1 MWPSGLS
8 FTQSRKR
15 VVDDSGWQQQASSTR
30 NDEPDVCVDNAVK
43 PLHEEARGHDKSEVE
58 SVHVRRHKLR
68 DEELRRAAAATN
80 TSLFVAAA
88 QRRAAVRAARRKAS
102 KPPQIKK
109 SWDASPLSKLCDRD
123 SARTL
128 AIERRI
134 RAMHKQRNERFSH
147 RHHVAETGSEETAP
161 NLEAARAA
169 IRFRKLQLASPSDA
183 SPRDPLSP
191 RPTQDAQPERISSA
205 PTSLHDPEMAQVAS
219 SPVGCVGSPRR
230 SPIRRRRGISY
241 TTRPTSPFDPL
252 VAAQMLGAAR
262 DPFVS
267 KAVPEPTRF
276 QWTIPEQNNVHE
288 RRVSLSAIEDVGVM
302 ARAVAGLVGSASR
315 AMELHEDRQRKEI
328 AKYNQLASFQ
338 TWQSRAQQ
346 QLDASLRLQQQQLAA
361 TLADWRA
368 SQFSSPYSYP
378 MPPSFQPKQQ
388 HRVPVEPP
396 QETPQQGNNRLGS
409 SSVPFGGATPQMPRD
424 DVELVERMWEKIVEI
439 EDDERAVERRISAKP
454 RPADPFATV
463 PGPSPPAER
472 TATTVYIPPDGS
484 SVSLPLG
491 IVASLVE
498 KKIEPT
504 ITSTT
509 SSETR
514 CQARPAPEDD
524 AWRSKSL
531 EVAQLACRDLLLD
544 ASVSPDIA
552 RCVLDHREAVTNFRG
567 LVEADLFNSGLTQT
581 RIVDTLADEILDD
594 LLNFVTR
601 EVDAILT
608 ESSETILATA

>member
-1 MWPSGLS
+1 MWPASLS
-8 FTQSRKR
+8 FTQNKKR
-15 VVDDSGWQQQASSTR
+15 VVDDSVWQQQASSTR
-30 NDEPDVCVDNAVK
+30 KVEPVAGVDSAIK
-43 PLHEEARGHDKSEVE
+43 PADEEAHTHDRSEVE
-58 SVHVRRHKLR
+58 SLHRQRPRLR

-88 QRRAAVRAARRKAS
+88 QRRAALRAARRTAS

-109 SWDASPLSKLCDRD
+109 RWDASPLSKLCDRD

-147 RHHVAETGSEETAP
+147 RHQVTETGSEEKTP
-161 NLEAARAA
+161 NLEAARLA
-169 IRFRKLQLASPSDA
+169 IRFRKLQLASPRDA
-183 SPRDPLSP
+183 SPRDPFSP
-191 RPTQDAQPERISSA
+191 TPDQDAQPERISTA
-205 PTSLHDPEMAQVAS
+205 PSSLHDPNMAKVAQ
-219 SPVGCVGSPRR
+219 PAVECVGSPRR

-252 VAAQMLGAAR
+252 VAARMLGAAA

-267 KAVPEPTRF
+267 KAVPKPLKYELA
-276 QWTIPEQNNVHE
+276 IPDQNDIHE

-315 AMELHEDRQRKEI
+315 AMELHEDRQRREI

-368 SQFSSPYSYP
+368 SQTAPPYYQP
-378 MPPSFQPKQQ
+378 KPPSFQLKQHQ
-388 HRVPVEPP
+388 VPHEAH
-396 QETPQQGNNRLGS
+396 QEAHQQGNYWRGG
-409 SSVPFGGATPQMPRD
+409 SSVPFGGATPQLPRD
-424 DVELVERMWEKIVEI
+424 DAELVERIWEKIAEI
-439 EDDERAVERRISAKP
+439 EDDERAVERCLCAKP

-463 PGPSPPAER
+463 PGPSPPEER
-472 TATTVYIPPDGS
+472 TAATIYIPPDGS

-491 IVASLVE
+491 IVTSLVE
-498 KKIEPT
+498 NVEPGMM
-504 ITSTT
+504 SKQP
-509 SSETR
+509 SETR
-514 CQARPAPEDD
+514 FLEHHALGDD

-531 EVAQLACRDLLLD
+531 ELAQLACRDLLLD
-544 ASVSPDIA
+544 ASVSPNVT
-552 RCVLDHREAVTNFRG
+552 RCVLDHRDALKTFRG

-581 RIVDTLADEILDD
+581 QIVDTLADEILEDV
-594 LLNFVTR
+594 LNFVTR
-601 EVDAILT
+601 EVDAIFT
-608 ESSETILATA
+608 DTSETILSTA